1 MSQLDNL
8 VDSVIA
14 DFVSSKT
21 LFTALD
27 VSNKVKETMPFAR
40 HREVRDIV
48 RTSFSNCFSMQ
59 GYTRS
64 TIGVSLDDGTVVDA
78 ILYHHVSDSNDIDS
92 KYGDQNRG
100 LSKNPVVTAPVVAPA
115 VAVAPVTSAVKQ
127 TDTKTLWMSLFDTQA
142 SLFPRK

>member
-8 VDSVIA
+8 VENVIS
-14 DFVSSKT
+14 DFVSAQA

-27 VSNKVKETMPFAR
+27 VSNKVKDTMPFAR

-48 RTSFSNCFSMQ
+48 RTAFSNVFSMQ

-78 ILYHHVSDSNDIDS
+78 ILYHHVSDSSDIDS

-100 LSKNPVVTAPVVAPA
+100 ISKKPVVA
-115 VAVAPVTSAVKQ
+115 APVAMSVVAAPITPAVKQ

>member
-8 VDSVIA
+8 VENVIA
-14 DFVSSKT
+14 DFVSSKA

-48 RTSFSNCFSMQ
+48 RTSFSNLFSMQ

-78 ILYHHVSDSNDIDS
+78 ILYHHVSDSSDIDS

-100 LSKNPVVTAPVVAPA
+100 ISKKPVVSAPIAAPA
-115 VAVAPVTSAVKQ
+115 AVAPITSAVAQ
-127 TDTKTLWMSLFDTQA
+127 TKTLWMSLFDTQA